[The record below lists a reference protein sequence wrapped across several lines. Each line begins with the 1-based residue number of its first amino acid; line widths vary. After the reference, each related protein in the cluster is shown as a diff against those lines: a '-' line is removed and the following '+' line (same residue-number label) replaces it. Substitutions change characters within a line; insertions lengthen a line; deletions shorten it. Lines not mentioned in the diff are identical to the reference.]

1 VNLLGYQPT
10 RRRLL
15 KALITTAVGAPI
27 LVRLG
32 RVVDKRPRLIKP
44 EELPPIPWIGHC

>member
-1 VNLLGYQPT
+1 VSILSYQPT

-15 KALITTAVGAPI
+15 RSLLLTAVGAP
-27 LVRLG
+27 LVVRLG
-32 RVVDKRPRLIKP
+32 HVLDRRRLVRP